1 MSKNDYSYVVVFL
14 IYSVPFY
21 FFGFAVMLTQSFM
34 W

>member
-1 MSKNDYSYVVVFL
+1 MQKNDHSYVVVFL
-14 IYSVPFY
+14 MCSVPFY